1 MNPLKVTTRYL
12 RNFIKFM
19 RKGGLVKVQIN
30 QLARSS
36 EFQGK
41 VVVVTGGASG
51 LGFSISKAFFNAGAI
66 VVMIG
71 RNKTHLQNAVNMFH
85 SDRAI
90 SYCWDFDDIQGGVEI
105 IKLHLQAIVAKVGKI
120 DVWINNAG
128 VLQQNSSD
136 MSKMFDDMIRINL
149 KAVLYIG
156 EEVCKYYKQNSIQ
169 GKLINVSSMNAAQPS
184 IHPYHISK
192 SAVNFVTVSLAK
204 QYAVHQI
211 SVNGIAPGYIPT
223 GINSTNV
230 EENAYHELMGNK
242 RYVLPEEVA
251 ELAVFLGSDR
261 AKSIVGQ
268 TIFIDGGT
276 TIHS

>member
-12 RNFIKFM
+12 RNMLKFM

-36 EFQGK
+36 EFKGK

-51 LGFSISKAFFNAGAI
+51 LGFSISKAFLNAGAI
-66 VVMIG
+66 VVMTG
-71 RNKTHLQNAVNMFH
+71 RNKVHLQTAINMLH

-90 SYCWDFDDIQGGVEI
+90 SYCWDFNDIEGIDV
-105 IKLHLQAIVAKVGKI
+105 IKSHLQSIIAKVGKI

-128 VLQQNSSD
+128 LLQQNSSD
-136 MSKMFDDMIRINL
+136 MYKMFDDMIRVNL
-149 KAVLYIG
+149 KTVLYVG
-156 EEVCKYYKQNSIQ
+156 EEVCKYYKHNSIQ

-192 SAVNFVTVSLAK
+192 YAVNFVTASLAK

-230 EENAYHELMGNK
+230 EENAYHELMRNK
-242 RYVLPEEVA
+242 RYVMPEEVA
-251 ELAVFLGSDR
+251 ELALFLGSDR

-276 TIHS
+276 TIHL

>member
-1 MNPLKVTTRYL
+1 MNPFKTTLRYL
-12 RNFIKFM
+12 RNLTKFV
-19 RKGGLVKVQIN
+19 RKGGLVQVQIN
-30 QLARSS
+30 QQSRTT

-51 LGFSISKAFFNAGAI
+51 LGFSISKAFFNAGAV

-71 RNKTHLQNAVNMFH
+71 RNKVHLQNAINTFC

-90 SYCWDFDDIQGGVEI
+90 SYCWDFNDVQGGVDV
-105 IKLHLQAIVAKVGKI
+105 IKSHLQSIVAKVGKI

-128 VLQQNSSD
+128 LLQQNAD
-136 MSKMFDDMIRINL
+136 DTFKMFDDMIRINL
-149 KAVLYIG
+149 KTVLFVG
-156 EEVCKYYKQNSIQ
+156 EEVCEYFQHNSIP

-192 SAVNFVTVSLAK
+192 SALNFVTTALAK
-204 QYAVHQI
+204 QYAASRVT
-211 SVNGIAPGYIPT
+211 VNGIAPGYLPT
-223 GINSTNV
+223 GINTTHV
-230 EENAYHELMGNK
+230 EENAYHELMRNK

-251 ELAVFLGSDR
+251 ELALFLASDR
-261 AKSIVGQ
+261 ASSIVGQ

-276 TIHS
+276 TL